1 MANIK
6 IKEEDANGA
15 QWRQSALE
23 LLDGEYHIIHNGILS
38 RSDFSLLFEGE
49 DGKKH
54 LPVEATHQLNVYSDV
69 HISSSALR
77 LLSSHNIRIAF
88 FNGIGQLQGYYLPAQ
103 STMAGKCVLEQ
114 CRMYDHPIA
123 RLATAKEF
131 EKADFHNMLSNLRYY
146 VKTGKRSLKEPAQ
159 KLAVLREGINNCQ
172 SINELIL
179 LEARAKNLYYST
191 FDTIIEGSEFLF
203 SQRSKRPPKN
213 EVNAMI
219 SFGNAMLYNKFLQ
232 CICCTQLE
240 PRIGVVHATND
251 RPTSLNLDFA
261 DIFKPL
267 VVDRT
272 IFSLINRH
280 EIRREKHF
288 SHKGG
293 AVLLNEEGRRIFIE
307 KMENK
312 YSSQITIGEERMT
325 YECLMSQEVSKFQD
339 ALVNGELYTPFKY
352 R

>member
-1 MANIK
+1 MPSVK
-6 IKEEDANGA
+6 INESDTNDV

-23 LLDGEYHIIHNGILS
+23 VLDGEYHIIHNGILT
-38 RSDFSLLFEGE
+38 RQDFSLLFEGE

-54 LPVEATHQLNVYSDV
+54 LPVEATHQLNVYSDI
-69 HISSSALR
+69 HISSSVLR
-77 LLSSHNIRIAF
+77 LLSSHNIKIAF

-103 STMAGKCVLEQ
+103 STIAGKCILEQ

-131 EKADFHNMLSNLRYY
+131 EKAGFHNMLSNLRYY
-146 VKTGKRSLKEPAQ
+146 AKTGKKALKEPVQ
-159 KLAVLREGINNCQ
+159 KLVALKESINNCK

-191 FDTIIEGSEFLF
+191 FDIIIEGSGFLF
-203 SQRSKRPPKN
+203 SRRSKRPPKN
-213 EVNAMI
+213 EINAMI

-240 PRIGVVHATND
+240 PKIGVVHATND

-272 IFSLINRH
+272 IFSLVNRH
-280 EIRREKHF
+280 EIRPERHF
-288 SHKGG
+288 SHKGY

-312 YSSQITIGEERMT
+312 YSSQITVGNERTT
-325 YECLMSQEVSKFQD
+325 YECLMSQEVSKFQNS
-339 ALVNGELYTPFKY
+339 LINGELYTPYKY